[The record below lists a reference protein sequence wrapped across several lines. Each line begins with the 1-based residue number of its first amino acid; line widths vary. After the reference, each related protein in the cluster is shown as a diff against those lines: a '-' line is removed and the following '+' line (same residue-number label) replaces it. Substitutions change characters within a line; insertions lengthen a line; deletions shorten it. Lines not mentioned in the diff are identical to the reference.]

1 VRPERKELGM
11 LIEILGTGCPK
22 CAKLAEAAQ
31 EAVDDLGLDAEV
43 VKVTEITELMKRGV
57 MMTPAVAVDG
67 ELKSSGKLLT
77 VDKLRE
83 LFATGV

>member
-1 VRPERKELGM
+1 M

-43 VKVTEITELMKRGV
+43 VKVTEITELMNRGV
-57 MMTPAVAVDG
+57 LMTPAVAVDG

-83 LFATGV
+83 LFATVV

>member
-1 VRPERKELGM
+1 M

-43 VKVTEITELMKRGV
+43 VKVTEITELMERGV
-57 MMTPAVAVDG
+57 MMTPAIAVDG

-83 LFATGV
+83 LFATVV

>member
-1 VRPERKELGM
+1 M